1 MPLKRT
7 RFDPSG
13 GQQAPQGRRPHRRIA
28 VSPAVLPGGIHQ
40 PFDLSLR
47 QVLAGAQ
54 GGIGR
59 PLQHDCSVYDG
70 WRDEFQMRFGVSDPP
85 VPLRASWYLS
95 PLLKVNKFSFT
106 LKSIQQMMG
115 RPTPITWNHR
125 VLLIEEHGEK
135 SYCIHEVHYNE
146 DNSVM
151 GWTQNA
157 IAVFVPSFAELIL
170 M

>member
-1 MPLKRT
+1 LRNDFADLQQNFCGREQGPETDSLKFNRLFAET
-7 RFDPSG
+7 CSHPPGLHLSG
-13 GQQAPQGRRPHRRIA
+13 LFARREISQA
-28 VSPAVLPGGIHQ
+28 
-40 PFDLSLR
+40 
-47 QVLAGAQ
+47 
-54 GGIGR
+54 
-59 PLQHDCSVYDG
+59 
-70 WRDEFQMRFGVSDPP
+70 DPP
-85 VPLRASWYLS
+85 QVPQHIHCPLPLTLPSIVPL
-95 PLLKVNKFSFT
+95 SFT

-135 SYCIHEVHYNE
+135 SYCIHEVHYDE
-146 DNSVM
+146 DGSVM